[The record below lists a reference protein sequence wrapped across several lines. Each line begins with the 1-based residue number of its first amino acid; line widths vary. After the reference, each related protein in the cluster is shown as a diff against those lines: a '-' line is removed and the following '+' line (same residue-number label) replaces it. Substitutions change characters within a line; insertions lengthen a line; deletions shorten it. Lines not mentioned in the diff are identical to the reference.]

1 MGLNWKE
8 KFQNINKKNVAIG
21 VAILFVIALVSV
33 LGVEY
38 YNMKNFEATTL
49 NPENMVVQDSEL
61 SAEDEAI
68 LAQTTQ
74 QKKVEEPTKKPSEY
88 KIGVPFEKAMA
99 GNKPVLVLFYA
110 DWCHY
115 CIRFMPTYQKLS
127 EDYKN
132 TLAFSK
138 VNVEDEKYQN
148 IVKNYSITGFP
159 TVYLVDP
166 KYDNRVLLSNALFG
180 DMTQL
185 KGELD
190 RFVRIRSLLDS
201 KK

>member
-1 MGLNWKE
+1 MGLNLKE
-8 KFQNINKKNVAIG
+8 KLQNINKKNVAIV

-33 LGVEY
+33 LGFEY
-38 YNMKNFEATTL
+38 YNMKNFQDTAL
-49 NPENMVVQDSEL
+49 NPENMVAQDNEL
-61 SAEDEAI
+61 SAEDEA
-68 LAQTTQ
+68 LLTQSAQL
-74 QKKVEEPTKKPSEY
+74 KKVEEPTKKPSEY
-88 KIGVPFEKAMA
+88 KIGIPFEKALA
-99 GNKPVLVLFYA
+99 GDKPILVLFYA

-115 CIRFMPTYQKLS
+115 CIRFMPTYQALS
-127 EDYKN
+127 EDYKD

-138 VNVEDEKYQN
+138 VNVEDAKYQK
-148 IVKNYSITGFP
+148 IVNNYSITGFP

-180 DMTQL
+180 DMNQL

-190 RFVRIRSLLDS
+190 RFVRIRKILDS